1 MTTLTEFIK
10 HLLVVRQEES
20 STFVTN
26 DEPIQIIFQEIID
39 FKQNKEDP
47 YFVCSSE
54 KINQLFILSWQ
65 TQGGDLPTD
74 ISYYLVG
81 MYFFDNINFETF
93 RAVIQLLSANG
104 PIKDDT
110 LVAYFWLHELIEN
123 DFRLGN
129 IISFLNFL
137 EFSRK
142 LGINVLSFSEF
153 DTALERCNIGLKTN
167 NDERLQ
173 FKELE
178 RIVSNLEDRP
188 EYIDSLSSSIPSEI
202 LRLLDFHIDYR
213 KLDEISYNLAK
224 FISEHLKIDKKITI
238 ANFQKKIE
246 EQFTAL
252 NHLEVPSVVDPIFKP
267 HINHLSAKIVDM
279 TADLENLP
287 SELINEFASIKAYS
301 SPNIA
306 QKVKITFLGGG
317 GIGNMGIIVQHDN
330 NAILLD
336 FGMSVANQNIPRW
349 HPALRFVNAV
359 LVSHAH
365 LDHTGGLPYLI
376 SPENNKRWYASPIT
390 KILTE
395 KLLYNTASITRGKRT
410 QATRLSHLQKI
421 YLKNSNIINL
431 LNSFYSLKPNETVE
445 ISPGFEV
452 TPYSASHLFGSYGY
466 EINIFGKRIFFTGDF
481 SLDKSELFPGA
492 QFPTDC
498 DVTIFDGTYYNR
510 NVSEEN
516 PDAAILQATELCSKI
531 IIPAFSVGRTQE
543 MIRRLERLRITKNR
557 NVIVT
562 GLAADI
568 TKTMGIKAEYDIRK
582 NFEPSDF
589 YENDILISGHGM
601 LQSGSARKL
610 LEATKNSSETGVVL
624 CGYQAPN
631 TLGFALKTG
640 NPVALHQYKQR
651 IFSVHISGH
660 SSPRSLN
667 DFIDDLSGKK
677 VMVHTPEKTKV
688 MKKHKN
694 VMIPRY
700 LDQIVLK

>member
-1 MTTLTEFIK
+1 MTTITKFIEQ
-10 HLLVVRQEES
+10 LLVVRQEKS
-20 STFVTN
+20 SKLAID
-26 DEPIQIIFQEIID
+26 DEQVQTIFQEILD
-39 FKQNKEDP
+39 FKQNKDDP
-47 YFVCSSE
+47 YYICSSE
-54 KINQLFILSWQ
+54 NIKQIFTSAWQ
-65 TQGGDLPTD
+65 TQDDIPTD

-81 MYFFDNINFETF
+81 MYFFENINFETF
-93 RAVIQLLSANG
+93 RAIIQLLSEKG
-104 PIKDDT
+104 MLRDDS
-110 LVAYFWLHELIEN
+110 LIDYFWLHELIEN
-123 DFRLGN
+123 DYNLDTT
-129 IISFLNFL
+129 ISFLTFL

-142 LGINVLSFSEF
+142 LGIKVLNFSEF
-153 DTALERCNIGLKTN
+153 ESALEKNGINLKTKN
-167 NDERLQ
+167 EERLQ

-188 EYIDSLSSSIPSEI
+188 EYIESLSSSIPPEI

-213 KLDEISYNLAK
+213 KLNKISYNLAK
-224 FISEHLKIDKKITI
+224 FISEQLKIDKKLTI
-238 ANFQKKIE
+238 ANFQKRIE
-246 EQFTAL
+246 EQFSSL
-252 NHLEVPSVVDPIFKP
+252 NHLEVPTVVDPILKP
-267 HINHLSAKIVDM
+267 HMNHLSAKTVDM
-279 TADLENLP
+279 TKDLANLP
-287 SELINEFASIKAYS
+287 SELVKEFASIKAYS

-306 QKVKITFLGGG
+306 QKVRITFLGGG

-349 HPALRFVNAV
+349 HPSLRFVKAV

-376 SPENNKRWYASPIT
+376 SHENEKRWYASPVT
-390 KILTE
+390 KVLTE

-410 QATRLSHLQKI
+410 QSTRLSHLQKI

-431 LNSFYSLKPNETVE
+431 LNSFYPLKPKETVE

-452 TPYSASHLFGSYGY
+452 TPYPASHLFGSYGY
-466 EINIFGKRIFFTGDF
+466 EINVFGKRIFFTGDF

-510 NVSEEN
+510 DVPEEN
-516 PDAAILQATELCSKI
+516 PDAALLQATELCSKI

-543 MIRRLERLRITKNR
+543 MLKRLERLRITKSR
-557 NVIVT
+557 NIIVT

-589 YENDILISGHGM
+589 YENDILITGHGM

-610 LEATKNSSETGVVL
+610 LEATKSSSETGVIL

-640 NPVALHQYKQR
+640 NPIALKQYRQR
-651 IFSVHISGH
+651 MFSVHISGH
-660 SSPRSLN
+660 SSPMSLN
-667 DFIDDLSGKK
+667 DFIDELSGKK

-700 LDQIVLK
+700 LDQVILK

>member
-1 MTTLTEFIK
+1 MTTLTKFIEQ
-10 HLLVVRQEES
+10 LLVVRHEKS
-20 STFVTN
+20 SILVID
-26 DEPIQIIFQEIID
+26 DEQIQTIFQEIID
-39 FKQNKEDP
+39 FQQNKDDP
-47 YFVCSSE
+47 YYICSSE
-54 KINQLFILSWQ
+54 IIKQLFVSTWQ
-65 TQGGDLPTD
+65 TQQEIPPN

-81 MYFFDNINFETF
+81 MYFFGNINFETF
-93 RAVIQLLSANG
+93 RATIQLLSEKG
-104 PIKDDT
+104 KIKDVS
-110 LVAYFWLHELIEN
+110 LVSSFWVYELVEN
-123 DFRLGN
+123 DFKLDKT
-129 IISFLNFL
+129 ISFLNFL

-142 LGINVLSFSEF
+142 LGIKVLSFSEF
-153 DTALERCNIGLKTN
+153 ESALEKSEIDIKTKN
-167 NDERLQ
+167 EERLQ
-173 FKELE
+173 FKEME

-202 LRLLDFHIDYR
+202 LTLLDFHIDYR
-213 KLDEISYNLAK
+213 KLSEISYNLAM
-224 FISEHLKIDKKITI
+224 FISEQLKIDKKLTI

-246 EQFTAL
+246 EKFTNL
-252 NHLEVPSVVDPIFKP
+252 NHLKVPTVVDPILRP
-267 HINHLSAKIVDM
+267 HLKHIKAKTVDM
-279 TADLENLP
+279 ADLAKLP
-287 SELINEFASIKAYS
+287 SELVKEFVSIKAYS

-306 QKVKITFLGGG
+306 QKIRITFLGGG

-376 SPENNKRWYASPIT
+376 SHENEKRWYASPIT

-410 QATRLSHLQKI
+410 QSTQLTHLQKI
-421 YLKNSNIINL
+421 YLQNSNIINL
-431 LNSFYSLKPNETVE
+431 LNSFHPLKPKETVE

-452 TPYSASHLFGSYGY
+452 TPYPASHLFGSYGY

-498 DVTIFDGTYYNR
+498 DLTIFDGTYYNR
-510 NVSEEN
+510 DVPQEN
-516 PDAAILQATELCSKI
+516 PDTTLLQATELCSKI

-543 MIRRLERLRITKNR
+543 MIMRLARLRISKKR
-557 NVIVT
+557 NIIVT

-568 TKTMGIKAEYDIRK
+568 TKTMAIKGDYDIKK
-582 NFEPSDF
+582 NFDPADF
-589 YENDILISGHGM
+589 FENDILITGHGM

-610 LEATKNSSETGVVL
+610 LEATKSSSETGVIL

-640 NPVALHQYKQR
+640 NPIALQQYKQR
-651 IFSVHISGH
+651 IFSAHISGH
-660 SSPRSLN
+660 SSPLALN
-667 DFIDDLSGKK
+667 DFINNLSGKK
-677 VMVHTPEKTKV
+677 VMIHTPDKTKV
-688 MKKHKN
+688 MKKHKD

-700 LDQIVLK
+700 LDQIILT